1 MPNKTSSSKFER
13 KQYFQRSFFRKTI
26 FSAVNIRKAYQQIPL
41 EGALIGI
48 ITKFGSYR
56 FARMPYGLASAPYW
70 WVEFLQNI
78 LAELHPHAGMIVQ
91 YYYDDIVIASENISA
106 HVKVLDGLFEL
117 LVKYG
122 ISISEEKL

>member
-1 MPNKTSSSKFER
+1 
-13 KQYFQRSFFRKTI
+13 
-26 FSAVNIRKAYQQIPL
+26 
-41 EGALIGI
+41 
-48 ITKFGSYR
+48 
-56 FARMPYGLASAPYW
+56 MPYGLASAPYW